1 MSLNKTWQKICQK
14 LNKHKFMNEEE
25 KLTPEQGAE
34 DIQNA
39 ENNESVDAQETT
51 AKDLQEELKATL
63 QEEKDKFMRLYAEF
77 ENYKKRSRKEKE
89 DFVLLANEKLLLDL
103 LPVLDDFERAM
114 KEIEKSEDTQLV
126 EGVQLIQNKLR
137 EVLSKKHLKAMD
149 VKAGDEFDADKHEAI
164 TQIPAPDD
172 SLKGKLVDVVS
183 TGYTLGDKVI
193 RYPKVVVGK

>member
-1 MSLNKTWQKICQK
+1 
-14 LNKHKFMNEEE
+14 MNEEE

-51 AKDLQEELKATL
+51 AKDLQEELKVAL